1 MFFSTFDA
9 VKVRKSSIDVLFA
22 FYYQVGGS
30 KLHVSDP
37 RKVLSQVCV
46 TTQLGRCAKTFI
58 VRKSVQVMI
67 MSPSVTFFQK
77 SIIIMRM
84 RVKAYFQTQQFSIFN
99 SFFSGNNHNQNRKS
113 SLKLERDIKPKS
125 EGISI
130 LRIIINRIKS
140 VKYVSLVRF
149 AQFWLF
155 NQKITKLVCFAQL

>member
-1 MFFSTFDA
+1 MCFWLVLSELEKWGVGTANCMF
-9 VKVRKSSIDVLFA
+9 
-22 FYYQVGGS
+22 
-30 KLHVSDP
+30 
-37 RKVLSQVCV
+37 RKVLSARCV
-46 TTQLGRCAKTFI
+46 YATLCAKTFI

-155 NQKITKLVCFAQL
+155 NKK